1 VFVVILSSAD
11 AASAAAFAERFRRRL
26 RDRALVALS
35 CGTVHITATVGIATF
50 LEDPVASADD
60 LVRLADNRL
69 YVGKRAGRDRV
80 IWHDLPTSA

>member
-1 VFVVILSSAD
+1 MP
-11 AASAAAFAERFRRRL
+11 
-26 RDRALVALS
+26 ALS
-35 CGTVHITATVGIATF
+35 VEVTATVGIATF

-80 IWHDLPTSA
+80 VWHDLPTSA